1 MFFELSE
8 KNLFL
13 FKSLQNRSINI
24 GYIIDNPYSNNC
36 TDPSDT
42 LECPLPGLAV
52 EFAAMVCSFLNF
64 RCRFSPQNHTNYGI
78 KINETF
84 DGLIG
89 QLIDNEFD
97 VLIPSIS
104 PSTDRSG
111 IIDLGVPVFIEQQV
125 MFTRYPQINLFGVDS
140 LIFSF
145 SWQLWLL
152 VFATMLILG
161 SIAAGIDLIKF
172 DGSIKERW
180 EKSMKSKILSVIGI
194 FTAQGKFGCLNPKF
208 WVPKS

>member
-1 MFFELSE
+1 MFFEMSE
-8 KNLFL
+8 MNLHL

-42 LECPLPGLAV
+42 LVCPLPGLAV
-52 EFAAMVCSFLNF
+52 EFAATVCALLNF

-78 KINETF
+78 KTNETF

-89 QLIDNEFD
+89 QLINNEFD
-97 VLIPSIS
+97 ALIPIIS
-104 PSTDRSG
+104 PSTARISG
-111 IIDLGVPVFIEQQV
+111 VIDLGVPVFEEQQV
-125 MFTRYPQINLFGVDS
+125 MFTRYPQINLFGIDS

-152 VFATMLILG
+152 VFATILTLG
-161 SIAAGIDLIKF
+161 SIAGSIDLITF
-172 DGSIKERW
+172 DGSMKERW
-180 EKSMKSKILSVIGI
+180 EKSVKSKIISTIRI
-194 FTAQGKFGCLNPKF
+194 FTAQGTLFLGG
-208 WVPKS
+208 